1 MSLPIEIR
9 KKELAVSVKKG
20 ETDRLST
27 NANVSRLKKKSVL
40 DKQMNYDDIENK
52 YIGVRASRGWH

>member
-40 DKQMNYDDIENK
+40 DRQMNYDDIENK
-52 YIGVRASRGWH
+52 YIGVRASRAWH